1 MTRPLL
7 HKQPS
12 AADLRRATRELVDFE
27 TRGTINGVLY
37 AIRIVNISPLGLMA
51 RTDDDIRKGDRL
63 IVEMPQIRS
72 VTAIVR
78 WVEDGR
84 IGTEFVPPIS
94 DRDYAPMLAV
104 MPRRHT
110 AW

>member
-7 HKQPS
+7 RP
-12 AADLRRATRELVDFE
+12 AANLADLRKATRELVDFE
-27 TRGTINGVLY
+27 TQGTINGAPY
-37 AIRIVNISPLGLMA
+37 AVRVVNISPLGLMA
-51 RTDDDIRKGDRL
+51 RTDEDIRKGDRL
-63 IVEMPQIRS
+63 IVELPHLSSI
-72 VTAIVR
+72 TAIVR

-84 IGTEFVPPIS
+84 IGTEFVRPIN

-104 MPRRHT
+104 MPRRLT